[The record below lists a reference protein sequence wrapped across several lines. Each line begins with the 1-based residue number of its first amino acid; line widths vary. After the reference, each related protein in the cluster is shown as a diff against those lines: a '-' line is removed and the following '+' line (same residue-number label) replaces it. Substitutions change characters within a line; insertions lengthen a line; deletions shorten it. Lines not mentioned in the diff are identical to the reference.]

1 MIPALTQDETE
12 RLRELLRDL
21 SIAGTNGIIVN
32 RTGWARFTVSDA
44 RPVRKAVQNGGGGSD
59 LFRVRLELDPTTAAL
74 TGSATTQCGFRYF
87 AYPVDAAFPF
97 DPNFRLP
104 IGAASPSRIDYR
116 GHMSVGPYVAAASN
130 TFGHAFY
137 DGTDLRLFAWKEQ
150 PRAEACT

>member
-1 MIPALTQDETE
+1 MVPVLTNDEWE
-12 RLRELLRDL
+12 RLRALLRDL
-21 SIAGTNGIIVN
+21 SIQGTNGISVARN
-32 RTGWARFTVSDA
+32 GWAQFAIVDE
-44 RPVRKAVQNGGGGSD
+44 RPVRKQVSNAGGASD

-130 TFGHAFY
+130 TFGHAFM
-137 DGTDLRLFAWKEQ
+137 DGVDLRLIAWKEQ